1 MTLPT
6 WPDIPAIAY
15 GGDYNPDQWPRETW
29 YEDVALM
36 RQAGVNLVSIGM
48 FSWAQ
53 MERSEG
59 VFEFG
64 WLDEVLDLL
73 HANGIAVDLGTP
85 TAAPPAWFYAAHPES
100 RIVTREGMTVGFGS
114 RGMPSHAS
122 AAYREAIERIADALA
137 ARYKHHPAVVMW
149 HIHNEYGVPSAEDY
163 SEAATRAFRTW
174 LRRRYGTLDALNAA
188 WGTAV
193 WSQTCHEWDHV
204 PAPAVSG
211 QAVNPAHRVDY
222 ARFTDEALRECY
234 RIERD
239 AIRRHSDKPI
249 TTNFMTNSSWETDLW
264 AWAQEVDIVSD
275 DHYLDAADPA
285 PHIGLALAADLNRSL
300 GKGAPWILM
309 EHSTSAVNWQ
319 DRNVAKRPGEMARNS
334 LTHLARGADAILF
347 FQWRAARHGA
357 EKFHSTMLPHAGTRG
372 RVWAEVT
379 ALGAAL
385 RNLAPVTGSR
395 VHAEVAILLDFESIW
410 AQRLEWR
417 PSIDH
422 TAKERIRAFYE
433 ACWRA
438 GVTVD
443 FAHPA
448 GDLSGYRMV
457 IAPAQYMLRQADAEN
472 LNSYVE
478 GGGTLVVSYFS
489 AIVDENDAV
498 QTGGFLAPLEP
509 ALGLA
514 VDEFLPFRA
523 AETASVTWDDGEGFA
538 TEVWQ
543 ESLLVG
549 SAQTRAT
556 NASGPGAGG
565 PAVTRNSYGR
575 GVGWYVA
582 TRLGQ
587 AGLSRVLAAAFADAG
602 VRVPNWPEGVE
613 VVTRHGD
620 SARFTF
626 AINHADLPA
635 RVRLT
640 GTDLLTGTAVDG
652 EWTLPAGA
660 VAVVAEAAGK

>member
-1 MTLPT
+1 M
-6 WPDIPAIAY
+6 
-15 GGDYNPDQWPRETW
+15 
-29 YEDVALM
+29 
-36 RQAGVNLVSIGM
+36 
-48 FSWAQ
+48 
-53 MERSEG
+53 
-59 VFEFG
+59 
-64 WLDEVLDLL
+64 
-73 HANGIAVDLGTP
+73 
-85 TAAPPAWFYAAHPES
+85 
-100 RIVTREGMTVGFGS
+100 
-114 RGMPSHAS
+114 
-122 AAYREAIERIADALA
+122 
-137 ARYKHHPAVVMW
+137 
-149 HIHNEYGVPSAEDY
+149 
-163 SEAATRAFRTW
+163 
-174 LRRRYGTLDALNAA
+174 
-188 WGTAV
+188 
-193 WSQTCHEWDHV
+193 
-204 PAPAVSG
+204 
-211 QAVNPAHRVDY
+211 
-222 ARFTDEALRECY
+222 
-234 RIERD
+234 
-239 AIRRHSDKPI
+239 
-249 TTNFMTNSSWETDLW
+249 
-264 AWAQEVDIVSD
+264 
-275 DHYLDAADPA
+275 
-285 PHIGLALAADLNRSL
+285 
-300 GKGAPWILM
+300 
-309 EHSTSAVNWQ
+309 
-319 DRNVAKRPGEMARNS
+319 
-334 LTHLARGADAILF
+334 
-347 FQWRAARHGA
+347 
-357 EKFHSTMLPHAGTRG
+357 
-372 RVWAEVT
+372 
-379 ALGAAL
+379 
-385 RNLAPVTGSR
+385 
-395 VHAEVAILLDFESIW
+395 
-410 AQRLEWR
+410 
-417 PSIDH
+417 
-422 TAKERIRAFYE
+422 
-433 ACWRA
+433 
-438 GVTVD
+438 
-443 FAHPA
+443 
-448 GDLSGYRMV
+448 
-457 IAPAQYMLRQADAEN
+457 
-472 LNSYVE
+472 E